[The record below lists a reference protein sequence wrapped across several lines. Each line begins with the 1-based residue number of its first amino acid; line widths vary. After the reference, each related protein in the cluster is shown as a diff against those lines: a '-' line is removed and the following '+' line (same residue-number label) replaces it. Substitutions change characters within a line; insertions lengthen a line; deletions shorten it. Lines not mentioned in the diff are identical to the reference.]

1 MISLTGIFIIT
12 SFLLH
17 GIGLIILASGDKHRN
32 SAYDLYY
39 HNVSPVLSIDRLG
52 LFTTMRIDLQR
63 HLTVWS
69 PVLSEDPVQ
78 PDTNNPNLALP
89 TDDSETDQL
98 DDNDHVKEREKNL
111 LAIDFDKLLE
121 HETEEN
127 IQQMHSYF
135 KQASATDKND
145 YTGKFA
151 GYNLVFITAEA
162 FAPYAAHP
170 VLTPTLYKMV
180 HEGIQFTDFY
190 VPLWDVSTSDGE
202 YVALN
207 GLLPK
212 SGVWSFYH
220 SGTNHMP
227 FVMGNQ
233 LKKSGYKTLAYHNH
247 TYDYYRRD
255 VSHPNMGYDYKAVG
269 NGLDI
274 KPTWPASDLEMFE
287 VTIPEYI
294 NEEPFHAYYMTV
306 SGHLQYSFSGNSIAY
321 KNKHYLEDFTFSE
334 QAKAYLATQIE
345 LDKALAHLLKE
356 LEKSGAAANTLIVM
370 STDHYPYGL
379 DFETIEEFI
388 GGPVDRNFDIYK
400 SNLIMYTP
408 NMEEIIV
415 DKPMSSL
422 DIIPTLSNL
431 LGLDYDSRLLMGRDV
446 FSDAKPLVIFRNGS
460 FITEKGRFN
469 TETNFFQSNHGDEP
483 DPGYIELIQR
493 QVDEKFYY
501 STKILDL
508 DYYRIL
514 FE

>member
-1 MISLTGIFIIT
+1 M
-12 SFLLH
+12 
-17 GIGLIILASGDKHRN
+17 GDKDRN

-39 HNVSPVLSIDRLG
+39 HNVSPVLSVDRLG
-52 LFTTMRIDLQR
+52 LFTMMRIDLQR

-69 PVLSEDPVQ
+69 PVLSVDPVQ
-78 PDTNNPNLALP
+78 PDTNNPDLTP
-89 TDDSETDQL
+89 PSDDSEIDQK
-98 DDNDHVKEREKNL
+98 DDIGHEIKRAGNV
-111 LAIDFDKLLE
+111 LAIDFDTLLE
-121 HETEEN
+121 HETDET
-127 IQQMHSYF
+127 IQQMHRYF
-135 KQASATDKND
+135 KDTTATTKND
-145 YTGKFA
+145 YTGKFE

-170 VLTPTLYKMV
+170 ELTPTLYKMV
-180 HEGIQFTDFY
+180 HEGIQFKDFY

-207 GLLPK
+207 GLIPK

-233 LKKSGYKTLAYHNH
+233 LKKSGYKTVAYHNH

-255 VSHPNMGYDYKAVG
+255 LSHPNMGYDYKGVG

-274 KPTWPASDLEMFE
+274 KQTWPTSDLEMFE

-306 SGHLQYSFSGNSIAY
+306 SGHLQYSFSGNAIAY
-321 KNKHYLEDFTFSE
+321 KNRQYVKDLVLSE

-345 LDKALAHLLKE
+345 LDKALKHLLEE
-356 LEKSGAAANTLIVM
+356 LEKSGVAANTLIVM

-379 DFETIEEFI
+379 DFKTIEEFVGKPI
-388 GGPVDRNFDIYK
+388 DRSFDIYK
-400 SNLIMYTP
+400 SNLIIYTP

-415 DKPMSSL
+415 DEPTSSL

-446 FSDAKPLVIFRNGS
+446 FSDAKPLVIFRDGS
-460 FITEKGRFN
+460 FITEKGRYN
-469 TETNFFQSNHGDEP
+469 TETNTFQSNAVDDP
-483 DPGYIELIQR
+483 DPSNIDFYQR
-493 QVDEKFYY
+493 KIDEKFYY
-501 STKILDL
+501 SAKILEL